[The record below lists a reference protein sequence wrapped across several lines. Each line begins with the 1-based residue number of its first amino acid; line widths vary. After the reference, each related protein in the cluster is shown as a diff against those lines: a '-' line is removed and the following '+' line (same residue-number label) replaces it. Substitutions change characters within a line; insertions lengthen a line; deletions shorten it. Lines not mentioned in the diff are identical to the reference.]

1 MLEGAGT
8 HEGEAWC
15 TMSRGGSCVGERGDE
30 TNVVLVVLA
39 AVFAVVVREEGLLVL
54 QEKADI

>member
-1 MLEGAGT
+1 MG
-8 HEGEAWC
+8 
-15 TMSRGGSCVGERGDE
+15 RGGSCVGERGDE